1 MPKTSRNFDYVLA
14 LVFAASI
21 ILPTFLIDRANTAPL
36 MVSFVLAFGS
46 YLFLWSSTNINLQWT
61 LGILTRIGLFLT
73 LPILSDDIFRFLW
86 DGFLLKNGIHPFA
99 ELPSYYLDKNVDGLS
114 EALYVKLNSQNYFTV
129 YPPINQGLFW
139 LAVTVSEN
147 WLVATGVLRAM
158 FLLADIG
165 TMYYLQ
171 KILERSGKN
180 THLAF
185 LYFLN
190 PLVILEGVGNV
201 HFEVLLVFFLAAAI
215 YYYPTSKMKSG
226 AAFGL
231 AIGTKLLPLIVLP
244 FLFLKDVMTR
254 NWKLTVITGLVCITS
269 LLPMLNNSFI
279 NGMQNSLALYVQN
292 FEFNGSVFRIAREIG
307 ILVQGYNPIKT
318 IGPIFSLISFLGII
332 AYSVFAFRKKYDLP
346 KTMLFVWSIYLLLA
360 STVHP
365 WYILPLI
372 LLGIL
377 SGQTFPI
384 VWSLVIFVTYAGY
397 SDSGHDLHWI
407 WILLEYLF
415 VLLAFIYNNRL
426 KSWLTIS

>member
-1 MPKTSRNFDYVLA
+1 MPKTGRNFDYVLA
-14 LVFAASI
+14 LVFAVSI

-36 MVSFVLAFGS
+36 MMSYVLAFGC
-46 YLFLWSSTNINLQWT
+46 YLFLWNSTNTNLNWA
-61 LGILTRIGLFLT
+61 LGVLTRIGLFLT

-86 DGFLLKNGIHPFA
+86 DGTLLKNGIHPFA
-99 ELPSYYLDKNVDGLS
+99 ELPGFYLDKNVDGLS
-114 EALYVKLNSQNYFTV
+114 QALYVKLNSQNYFTV

-147 WLVATGVLRAM
+147 WLIAIGVLRAV
-158 FLLADIG
+158 FLLAEIG

-171 KILERSGKN
+171 KILKRSGKN
-180 THLAF
+180 TNLAF
-185 LYFLN
+185 FYFLN

-201 HFEVLLVFFLAAAI
+201 HFEVLVIFFFTASL

-254 NWKLTVITGLVCITS
+254 NWKLTISTVLVSIAS
-269 LLPMLNNSFI
+269 LLPLLNDSFI

-292 FEFNGSVFRIAREIG
+292 FEFNGSLFRIAREIG

-318 IGPIFSLISFLGII
+318 IGPIFSMVSFLSII
-332 AYSVFAFRKKYDLP
+332 VFSVYAHRKKYDLP
-346 KTMLFVWSIYLLLA
+346 KTMLFIWTIYLLLA
-360 STVHP
+360 MTVHP
-365 WYILPLI
+365 WYILPLV
-372 LLGIL
+372 LFGIL
-377 SGQTFPI
+377 SGQIFPI
-384 VWSLVIFVTYAGY
+384 VWSLFIFVTYAGY
-397 SDSGHDLHWI
+397 SDSGYDLHWI